1 VNTFAELFRKLDA
14 TTKTG
19 EKSAAIVEFFQKSSR
34 DDSAWAVSLLMGNRI
49 RPPVKTKLLRE
60 WTVQQ
65 AGISDWLFEECYAW
79 VGDLAETLNTLIPE
93 QAAIAEQSL
102 SCWIAELDALRTMTE
117 LEKRNRLDAWLPGVA
132 REDRFVLLK
141 LFTGTFRVGVNKGL
155 VIRAISEFSSLPKAA
170 VADRLA
176 GDWKPSPEAFDRLI
190 STDWRQDSDSQPYP
204 FALAHPWE
212 ETSNTSVPLADY
224 LIEWK
229 WDGIRAQLIR
239 RKGNATF
246 WSRGEERLDGRF
258 PELESSANA
267 WSDSFV
273 LDGEILAWKEEN
285 PLPFTELQKR
295 IQRKTLTKKLIQQ
308 VPVQYI
314 AFDILEYQGRDLR
327 GCPLG
332 ERRTLLESL
341 FYKRDSSDTSAI
353 RCSHATTAKD
363 WNEIRTLKDSATQ
376 RGAEGV
382 MLKRLDASYPSGRT
396 RGPWW
401 KWKVDPFTIDAVLL
415 YAQRGHG
422 RRASLYTDYTFGLWD
437 HGVLVP
443 FAKAYS
449 GLTDQEI
456 REVDQWIRMHVK
468 ESFGP
473 VRSVLPELVM
483 EIAFE
488 NVQLSTRHKCGLAVR
503 FPRIVRWRK
512 DKAPDDANRLQDLQ
526 SMVRR
531 S

>member
-1 VNTFAELFRKLDA
+1 MNAFAELYRQLDA

-19 EKSAAIVEFFQKSSR
+19 EKSTAIVEFLKRSSR
-34 DDSAWAVSLLMGNRI
+34 DDSAWAVSLLIGNRI
-49 RPPVKTKLLRE
+49 RPPAKTKLLRE
-60 WTVQQ
+60 WAVQR

-79 VGDLAETLNTLIPE
+79 VGDLAETLNALIPE
-93 QAAIAEQSL
+93 QTAMAEQSL
-102 SCWIAELDALRTMTE
+102 SSWIDQLDELRRMTD
-117 LEKRNRLDAWLPGVA
+117 LEKQNKLDAWLPRVA

-141 LFTGTFRVGVNKGL
+141 LFTGTFRVGVSKGL
-155 VIRAISEFSSLPKAA
+155 MIRAISEFTSLPKAA
-170 VADRLA
+170 IADRLA
-176 GDWKPSPEAFDRLI
+176 GDWKPSSESFDRLV
-190 STDWRQDSDSQPYP
+190 SSDWRQDSDSQPYP

-212 ETSNTSVPLADY
+212 ETSNPSESVADY

-239 RKGNATF
+239 RKGDVTI

-258 PELESSANA
+258 PELESSVNSWA
-267 WSDSFV
+267 DSFV

-285 PLPFTELQKR
+285 PLPFNELQKR

-308 VPVQYI
+308 VPVQFI
-314 AFDILEYQGRDLR
+314 AFDILEHQGRDLR
-327 GCPLG
+327 CSPLS
-332 ERRTLLESL
+332 ERRALLESL
-341 FYKRDSSDTSAI
+341 FRAKKILDKGPI
-353 RCSHATTAKD
+353 RYSHTAVARD
-363 WNEIRTLKDSATQ
+363 WNEVRTLRDSATH

-382 MLKRLDASYPSGRT
+382 MLKRLDANYPSGRV

-401 KWKVDPFTIDAVLL
+401 KWKVDPYTIDAVLL

-437 HGVLVP
+437 QGVLVP

-456 REVDQWIRMHVK
+456 REVDQWIRMHVQ
-468 ESFGP
+468 ETFGP
-473 VRSVLPELVM
+473 VRSVLPHLVM

-512 DKAPDDANRLQDLQ
+512 DKAPGDANHLQDLQ
-526 SMVRR
+526 QLAQR